1 MPDDA
6 TVVLAGRLVDVDAGE
21 VVPDRAVVVRGERVV
36 DVLPAAD
43 APAEGARIIDLSGS
57 TVAPGL
63 IDCHAHLVGPTES
76 ESGLEELQMSDE
88 KEMAVSKENALATVM
103 AGFTTVRDVGTFR
116 GFFDLELRD
125 LIDAGKVPGPR
136 MSCACVYLTCPG
148 GGGTLSDL
156 PPGTEV
162 PERYEVGIV
171 ESVEDAREK
180 VNVILDGGADF
191 IKAIATGAVLIV
203 GTDPTADEL
212 SYEQLAAAVEETA
225 NRGTYVAAHAHAPSG
240 IINAARAGCRSV
252 EHGSLMNDVAI
263 AAMVEHGT
271 YLVADI
277 YCGDWIAEEGRR
289 SDWPEE
295 TLRKNDDTTDA
306 QREGFRRCVEA
317 GVRLAFGTDS
327 GVYPH
332 GWNGKQLAYLVRYGM
347 TPVQGLQSATIVAAE
362 LLGWE
367 DRVGSIARGKYADLI
382 AVDGH
387 DIGDLSSFAD
397 VSFVMKG
404 GDVLKNGG

>member
-1 MPDDA
+1 MPDELTA
-6 TVVLAGRLVDVDAGE
+6 LLAGRLVDVSAGE
-21 VVPDRAVVVRGERVV
+21 VLADRAVMIRGERIQ
-36 DVLPAAD
+36 DVIPAAD
-43 APAEGARIIDLSGS
+43 VPAEGVRVIDLSGS
-57 TVAPGL
+57 TIAPGL

-76 ESGLEELQMSDE
+76 ESGLEELEMSDE
-88 KEMAVSKENALATVM
+88 KEMAISRDNALATLM

-125 LIDAGKVPGPR
+125 LIESGETPGPR

-156 PPGTEV
+156 PPGTEI
-162 PERYEVGIV
+162 PERFEVGV
-171 ESVEDAREK
+171 VASVPDVREK
-180 VNVILDGGADF
+180 VNAILDGGADF

-212 SYEQLAAAVEETA
+212 TYEQLAAAVEEA
-225 NRGTYVAAHAHAPSG
+225 DRRGTYVAAHAHAASG

-252 EHGSLMNDVAI
+252 EHGSLMDDEAI
-263 AAMVEHGT
+263 GALVEHGT

-277 YCGDWIAEEGRR
+277 YCGDWIDEEGRR
-289 SDWPEE
+289 AGWPEE
-295 TLRKNDDTTDA
+295 TLRKNDETTQA
-306 QREGFRRCVEA
+306 QREGFRTCVEA
-317 GVRLAFGTDS
+317 GVKLAFGTDS

-332 GWNGKQLAYLVRYGM
+332 GWNGKQLAYQVRYGM
-347 TPVQGLQSATIVAAE
+347 TPIQGLQAATIVAAE

-367 DRVGSIARGKYADLI
+367 DRVGSIAPGRYADLI
-382 AVDGH
+382 GVDGH
-387 DIGDLSSFAD
+387 GLGDLSAFAD

>member
-1 MPDDA
+1 MGDERKI
-6 TVVLAGRLVDVDAGE
+6 VLAGRLVDAETGD
-21 VVPDRAVVVRGERVV
+21 VVSDRAIIVRGERIV
-36 DVLPAAD
+36 DVVPAAQ
-43 APAEGARIIDLSGS
+43 APAEGVEVVDLSDS
-57 TVAPGL
+57 TVAPGM

-88 KEMAVSKENALATVM
+88 KEMALSKENALATVM

-125 LIDAGKVPGPR
+125 LIESGATPGPR
-136 MSCACVYLTCPG
+136 MSCACAYLTCPG

-156 PPGTEV
+156 PPGTDI
-162 PERYEVGIV
+162 PERYEAGIV
-171 ESVEDAREK
+171 SSVEDARRK
-180 VNVILDGGADF
+180 VNEILDGGADF

-212 SYEQLAAAVEETA
+212 TYEQLAAAVEEA
-225 NRGTYVAAHAHAPSG
+225 EKRGTYVAAHAHAASG
-240 IINAARAGCRSV
+240 ISNAARAGCRSV
-252 EHGSLMNDVAI
+252 EHGSLMDDEAI
-263 AAMVEHGT
+263 EAMVEHGT

-289 SDWPEE
+289 AGWPEE
-295 TLRKNDDTTDA
+295 TLQKNDDTTDA
-306 QREGFRRCVEA
+306 QREGFRKCLAA
-317 GVRLAFGTDS
+317 GVKLAFGTDS

-332 GWNGKQLAYLVRYGM
+332 GWNGKQLAYQVRYGM
-347 TPVQGLQSATIVAAE
+347 TPVQALQAATIVAAE
-362 LLGWE
+362 LMGWE
-367 DRVGSIARGKYADLI
+367 DRVGSISPGKYADLI

-387 DIGDLSSFAD
+387 DLGDLSSFAD

-404 GDVLKNGG
+404 GDVLKSGG